1 MILFLFCSFCV
12 PVDECIICQIV
23 DIILAISYD
32 DMVQFY
38 QFKIIVVKYNYLWS
52 LCANEHTGI

>member
-1 MILFLFCSFCV
+1 M
-12 PVDECIICQIV
+12 

-38 QFKIIVVKYNYLWS
+38 QFKKIVAKNAHCFGVF
-52 LCANEHTGI
+52 GI

>member
-1 MILFLFCSFCV
+1 M
-12 PVDECIICQIV
+12 

-38 QFKIIVVKYNYLWS
+38 QFIGTV
-52 LCANEHTGI
+52 ANTTLTVMQNLIRMESTGHEHTGI